1 MYLRHLGTWEMADCN
16 DISAW
21 IVAAPEDPEE
31 TEMADEE
38 LTPVRGNWLHMKGR
52 FGYGWSDGRIDGQ
65 IWAEQAA
72 EQRQS
77 SDELEW

>member
-1 MYLRHLGTWEMADCN
+1 MSITFLLRKKPLR
-16 DISAW
+16 
-21 IVAAPEDPEE
+21 
-31 TEMADEE
+31 
-38 LTPVRGNWLHMKGR
+38 RGNWLHMKGR

-77 SDELEW
+77 DQTRVVTLRVSVVVNDAVHVDADCTG

>member
-1 MYLRHLGTWEMADCN
+1 MSITFLLRKKPLR
-16 DISAW
+16 
-21 IVAAPEDPEE
+21 
-31 TEMADEE
+31 
-38 LTPVRGNWLHMKGR
+38 RGNWLHMKGR

>member
-1 MYLRHLGTWEMADCN
+1 MADCN

-38 LTPVRGNWLHMKGR
+38 LTPVRSVPVGSPEDLAPCLLLFYSVRSRYAGVI
-52 FGYGWSDGRIDGQ
+52 GYT
-65 IWAEQAA
+65 
-72 EQRQS
+72 
-77 SDELEW
+77 

>member
-1 MYLRHLGTWEMADCN
+1 
-16 DISAW
+16 
-21 IVAAPEDPEE
+21 
-31 TEMADEE
+31 
-38 LTPVRGNWLHMKGR
+38 MKGR